1 MDRLQAMEVF
11 VAVAEAGGFARA
23 ARRLHLS
30 PPAVTRAVAALESR
44 LGARLLNR
52 TTRSVSLTEAGL
64 RFLDSARRL
73 LAELDEAERS
83 AAGATATPSGHLRVT
98 APVTFG
104 RMHLMPV
111 LSAYLREQPQVTAT
125 LVTLD
130 RVANLIEEGFDVA
143 VRIAQLPDSTLVARR
158 IGEVRRLLV
167 ASPAYRD
174 PARAAA
180 APGRPSRARAHRL
193 RRHVPGRRM
202 ALRGRRR
209 PAAVH
214 LAPRLIVNDA
224 LAAIEAAERGEGLT
238 GALSY
243 MVAPQ
248 LAAGTLVAV
257 LDAFTPPAVPVQL
270 VYPQSR
276 LVAAK
281 VRAFIDFAA
290 PRLARVLDTEF
301 SQSHRLG
308 PDQAT
313 APSRPAFG
321 TGTLSI
327 RRTGP
332 RWAAASRRAGR
343 SAMAARPASVSA
355 SRSST

>member
-11 VAVAEAGGFARA
+11 AVVAEAGGFARA

-83 AAGATATPSGHLRVT
+83 AAGTTATPSGHLRVT

-104 RMHLMPV
+104 RLHLMPV
-111 LSAYLREQPQVTAT
+111 LSAYLRAQPQVTAT

-130 RVANLIEEGFDVA
+130 RVVNLIEEGFDVA

-158 IGEVRRLLV
+158 IGEVRRRLV
-167 ASPAYRD
+167 ASPGYVAQHGLPQHPD
-174 PARAAA
+174 DLRAHALIGFEGMFPGGEWRYA
-180 APGRPSRARAHRL
+180 EKGRPS
-193 RRHVPGRRM
+193 
-202 ALRGRRR
+202 
-209 PAAVH
+209 AVH

-224 LAAIEAAERGEGLT
+224 LAAIEAAVRGEGLT
-238 GALSY
+238 AALSY
-243 MVAPQ
+243 MVEPQ
-248 LAAGTLVAV
+248 LAAGSLVDV
-257 LDAFTPPAVPVQL
+257 LGAFTPPAVPVQL

-276 LVAAK
+276 LMAAK

-290 PRLARVLDTEF
+290 PRLARVLN
-301 SQSHRLG
+301 
-308 PDQAT
+308 T
-313 APSRPAFG
+313 AA
-321 TGTLSI
+321 
-327 RRTGP
+327 
-332 RWAAASRRAGR
+332 
-343 SAMAARPASVSA
+343 
-355 SRSST
+355 

>member
-11 VAVAEAGGFARA
+11 AAVAEAGGFARA

-111 LSAYLREQPQVTAT
+111 LSAYLRAQPRVTAT

-167 ASPAYRD
+167 ASPGYVTRH
-174 PARAAA
+174 
-180 APGRPSRARAHRL
+180 GRPQHPDDLRAHAL
-193 RRHVPGRRM
+193 IGFEGMFPGGEWRYV
-202 ALRGRRR
+202 ADGRSS
-209 PAAVH
+209 AVH
-214 LAPRLIVNDA
+214 LAPGLIVNDA
-224 LAAIEAAERGEGLT
+224 LAAIEAAVRGEGLT
-238 GALSY
+238 AALSY
-243 MVAPQ
+243 MVEPQ
-248 LAAGTLVAV
+248 LAAGTLVEV
-257 LDAFTPPAVPVQL
+257 LGAFTPPAVPVQL

-276 LVAAK
+276 LMAAK

-290 PRLARVLDTEF
+290 PRLARVLDTE
-301 SQSHRLG
+301 
-308 PDQAT
+308 
-313 APSRPAFG
+313 
-321 TGTLSI
+321 
-327 RRTGP
+327 
-332 RWAAASRRAGR
+332 
-343 SAMAARPASVSA
+343 V
-355 SRSST
+355 